1 MPPGAQIAQGSQP
14 FHLDLNSGLRT
25 PLFISLFFF
34 FLLRCH
40 QQSEVWGALI
50 SRVCGASFYSIRE
63 LRAAGERLRESLAR
77 NLLATTLQGWTPDAV
92 TSLSTLLRPCSF
104 PSSSSSSLLPIS
116 KQDEGWA
123 AVRFG

>member
-1 MPPGAQIAQGSQP
+1 MPPGAQTAQGSQP

-25 PLFISLFFF
+25 PLFISLF

-77 NLLATTLQGWTPDAV
+77 NLLATTLQGWTP
-92 TSLSTLLRPCSF
+92 LHPPPPLLF
-104 PSSSSSSLLPIS
+104 PILLVFFS
-116 KQDEGWA
+116 ASHFQAG
-123 AVRFG
+123 